1 MLQIKKTQAH
11 EGPAV
16 AVTFSVISAYTLE
29 DATIIKYTFTLE
41 HSRFRKGL
49 KPHQYYILSLRQL
62 LLMLQT

>member
-11 EGPAV
+11 EGPTV
-16 AVTFSVISAYTLE
+16 SFSVISAYTLE

-49 KPHQYYILSLRQL
+49 KPHQYYIFSLRQL